1 MNVNPK
7 FILHYSYLTI
17 GFSDVTVVKN
27 GLFFT
32 KGTLIRQQQ
41 RVSTQV

>member
-1 MNVNPK
+1 MNADPK
-7 FILHYSYLTI
+7 FILHFSYLTI
-17 GFSDVTVVKN
+17 GFHDVTVVEN

-32 KGTLIRQQQ
+32 RGKLIRQQQ